1 MMYEHLFEQ
10 FIEAI
15 NGLRILFTEIKNNLD
30 NFPVFS
36 CNDEFHCNFFVNA
49 HKLEI

>member
-15 NGLRILFTEIKNNLD
+15 NGLRILFTEIYIYITKKVLKYVSAKTGTLKHLKHLN
-30 NFPVFS
+30 V
-36 CNDEFHCNFFVNA
+36 
-49 HKLEI
+49 